1 MATRP
6 SGLWGRYWRSRCK
19 RKRKKGR
26 KGKREKGKKGKREK
40 GKKGKGSR
48 LMAEF
53 RSFEEL
59 TVWKLARQFRHRIY
73 QVSKGWPKQETYG
86 LTAQIRDAAVSVTAN
101 IAEGY
106 GRYHYQ
112 EDIQL
117 CRISRGSVNEVL
129 DHLYTALDEGY
140 ISRETFDELYA
151 QGREVERVLNG
162 YINYLRH
169 QSQGKKRESL
179 KVEKVKGE
187 KVEGEKVEGEKVVRE
202 AAAVYEVTLAEFD
215 WEGGVEWIYDHET
228 GFDEGWA
235 I

>member
-1 MATRP
+1 M
-6 SGLWGRYWRSRCK
+6 SEG
-19 RKRKKGR
+19 
-26 KGKREKGKKGKREK
+26 
-40 GKKGKGSR
+40 
-48 LMAEF
+48 F

-73 QVSKGWPKQETYG
+73 QVSETWPKREMYG

-112 EDIQL
+112 ENIQL

-140 ISRETFDELYA
+140 INQETFDELYT

-162 YINYLRH
+162 YINYLKR
-169 QSQGKKRESL
+169 QSQGKKGERE
-179 KVEKVKGE
+179 KVEKGEREKVEKGE
-187 KVEGEKVEGEKVVRE
+187 KVEEAKREKVLKEVVAPYDVALDDFE
-202 AAAVYEVTLAEFD
+202 
-215 WEGGVEWIYDHET
+215 WEGGVEWIYDYET
-228 GFDEGWA
+228 GFDTGWTV
-235 I
+235 

>member
-1 MATRP
+1 M
-6 SGLWGRYWRSRCK
+6 G
-19 RKRKKGR
+19 
-26 KGKREKGKKGKREK
+26 EQ
-40 GKKGKGSR
+40 
-48 LMAEF
+48 F

-73 QVSKGWPKQETYG
+73 QVSEEWPRREMYG

-106 GRYHYQ
+106 GRYHYR
-112 EDIQL
+112 ENIQL

-140 ISRETFDELYA
+140 ISKETFDELYA

-162 YINYLRH
+162 YINYLQR
-169 QSQGKKRESL
+169 QMNKAER
-179 KVEKVKGE
+179 
-187 KVEGEKVEGEKVVRE
+187 EKVVRE
-202 AAAVYEVTLAEFD
+202 ATALYDVACDDFT
-215 WEGGVEWIYDHET
+215 WEGGVAWIYDYET
-228 GFDEGWA
+228 GFDAGWV